1 MSGKSLHVTA
11 DNCTDTL
18 DALKSVDLSFEVT
31 ANGNAGTCRY
41 IFGKVVNRYAPED
54 FLYLLEDDYLHLPGN
69 RQALFF
75 RHGKHALAHNRF
87 NDDDFCRAS

>member
-18 DALKSVDLSFEVT
+18 DALKSVDLRFEVT

-54 FLYLLEDDYLHLPGN
+54 FLYLLEDDHLNFPGS